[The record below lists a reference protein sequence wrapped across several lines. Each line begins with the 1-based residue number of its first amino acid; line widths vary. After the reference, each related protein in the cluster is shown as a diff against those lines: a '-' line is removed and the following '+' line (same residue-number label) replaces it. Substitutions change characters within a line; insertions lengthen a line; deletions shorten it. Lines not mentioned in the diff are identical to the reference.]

1 MPPLLPPSRMTT
13 AADGVP
19 AAALLAAGAPQPE
32 PQLHSAEPIIGASQV
47 AAAAAVAAA
56 PEARMVV
63 KQWSEE
69 LQGVKVYGVFVLLA
83 GSCFVWVGDSQK
95 AMPNLCAASTTKY
108 SPIPA
113 VSTLMDQAATTA
125 GQSGSGG
132 QLSERSEAFAQHL
145 AKKLGA
151 GTMVTASYQ
160 LPSEPRLLHDVVQ
173 KKVAEML
180 LPLVSPPA
188 C

>member
-1 MPPLLPPSRMTT
+1 MESRSIR
-13 AADGVP
+13 VKEIHN
-19 AAALLAAGAPQPE
+19 ALTEGLD
-32 PQLHSAEPIIGASQV
+32 V
-47 AAAAAVAAA
+47 
-56 PEARMVV
+56 
-63 KQWSEE
+63 
-69 LQGVKVYGVFVLLA
+69 
-83 GSCFVWVGDSQK
+83 
-95 AMPNLCAASTTKY
+95 
-108 SPIPA
+108 
-113 VSTLMDQAATTA
+113 
-125 GQSGSGG
+125 
-132 QLSERSEAFAQHL
+132 SEAFAQHL